1 MSSHGDASVLPK
13 IALESIND
21 YSYVKSVFRQA
32 IQEKLAIH
40 LPEQASREA
49 GMGREDQLRIRVKE
63 MLNELIEST
72 FSIIQENV
80 TINGFDANSALQDPK
95 NSDQIEPFDL
105 ALRTRVQQL
114 FNEVEDAHVLVARYR
129 KSVPAQYEK
138 AYVDAMEQQT
148 AFLRNVKDDYVSLQD
163 KEVENPDEQTST
175 TVFRKEDIDRY
186 EQTIAK
192 VAYLKKNLPR
202 VVARLE
208 KTP

>member
-1 MSSHGDASVLPK
+1 M
-13 IALESIND
+13 
-21 YSYVKSVFRQA
+21 
-32 IQEKLAIH
+32 
-40 LPEQASREA
+40 
-49 GMGREDQLRIRVKE
+49 
-63 MLNELIEST
+63 
-72 FSIIQENV
+72 
-80 TINGFDANSALQDPK
+80 QDPK